1 LRSWLQALQSFLCAA
16 LSTQVVYRLNLSGVW
31 NTIAQEIG
39 RGLAASQLGGAAA
52 SLGLMVSE
60 ELLMGDVPGEVLFRM
75 ALMVLPQI
83 ALGLLWERYK
93 LAGGLIATIE
103 HLAWN
108 LWITSPLWPIP
119 VAAMALIY
127 WILFIYD
134 EEVLLCNFLGD

>member
-1 LRSWLQALQSFLCAA
+1 MQSFLCAA
-16 LSTQVVYRLNLSGVW
+16 LSTQVVYRLDLPGAW
-31 NTIAQEIG
+31 NTIAQEVG

-93 LAGGLIATIE
+93 LPGGLIAVLE

-108 LWITSPLWPIP
+108 RMIASSLWPLPI
-119 VAAMALIY
+119 AGMALIY
-127 WILFIYD
+127 WILFAFD
-134 EEVLLCNFLGD
+134 KEVV

>member
-1 LRSWLQALQSFLCAA
+1 MQSFLCAA
-16 LSTQVVYRLNLSGVW
+16 LSTQVVYRLDLPGAW

-60 ELLMGDVPGEVLFRM
+60 ELLMGDAFGEALFRM
-75 ALMVLPQI
+75 VLMVLPQI

-108 LWITSPLWPIP
+108 RWIASPLWPIP
-119 VAAMALIY
+119 AASMALIY
-127 WILFIYD
+127 WILFVQSKED
-134 EEVLLCNFLGD
+134 DLCNDFDE

>member
-1 LRSWLQALQSFLCAA
+1 MQSFLCAA
-16 LSTQVVYRLNLSGVW
+16 LSTQVVYRLNLSGAW

-75 ALMVLPQI
+75 VLMVLPQI

-108 LWITSPLWPIP
+108 IWITSPLWPIP

-134 EEVLLCNFLGD
+134 EEVLLCNFLDV

>member
-1 LRSWLQALQSFLCAA
+1 
-16 LSTQVVYRLNLSGVW
+16 LSGVW

-75 ALMVLPQI
+75 VLMVLPQI

-108 LWITSPLWPIP
+108 IWITSPLWPIP

-134 EEVLLCNFLGD
+134 EEVLLCNFLDV

>member
-1 LRSWLQALQSFLCAA
+1 MQSFFCAA
-16 LSTQVVYRLNLSGVW
+16 LSTQVVYRLDLPGAW

-60 ELLMGDVPGEVLFRM
+60 ELLMGDEPGEVLFRM
-75 ALMVLPQI
+75 VMMVLPQV

-108 LWITSPLWPIP
+108 LWITSPLWPLP
-119 VAAMALIY
+119 VAGMALIY
-127 WILFIYD
+127 WILFVQSKED
-134 EEVLLCNFLGD
+134 DLCNDFNV

>member
-1 LRSWLQALQSFLCAA
+1 MQSFLCAA
-16 LSTQVVYRLNLSGVW
+16 LSTQVVYRLDLPGAW

-60 ELLMGDVPGEVLFRM
+60 EILMVDAFREIIFRM
-75 ALMVLPQI
+75 ALMVFPQV

-93 LAGGLIATIE
+93 LAGGLIAVLE

-108 LWITSPLWPIP
+108 RWIASPVWPLP
-119 VAAMALIY
+119 VAGMALIY
-127 WILFIYD
+127 WILFAFD
-134 EEVLLCNFLGD
+134 EEVVWNDLDD

>member
-1 LRSWLQALQSFLCAA
+1 MQSFFCAA
-16 LSTQVVYRLNLSGVW
+16 LSTQVVYRLGLPGAW
-31 NTIAQEIG
+31 NTIAQEVG

-52 SLGLMVSE
+52 SLGLMISE
-60 ELLMGDVPGEVLFRM
+60 ELLMGDAFGEALFRM
-75 ALMVLPQI
+75 VLMVLPQV

-93 LAGGLIATIE
+93 LTGGLIATIE

-127 WILFIYD
+127 WILFVQSKED
-134 EEVLLCNFLGD
+134 DSCNDFNV